1 MHIYLYLITLVI
13 FNYIVK
19 KIVKRIKLKREK
31 KRKHNSQL
39 HVFDNLA

>member
-1 MHIYLYLITLVI
+1 MHIYLYLITLL
-13 FNYIVK
+13 VK